1 MIETDRDEEKEQRN
15 GVQVLARAA
24 TILRLLAADS
34 SGGLT
39 FSELVARS
47 GLPRTTV
54 HRIRGA
60 LEHEDF
66 VYTDAATGRL
76 HLGPGIMRLAMA
88 KRDLPTVVRPY
99 LEQLSRELNETVDL
113 GVLDGMH
120 VLFIAQHPAPQR
132 SLMVVSR
139 VGARFPAFCTANGK
153 ALLAQLPADEIKRRL
168 PKRLETPA
176 QAHAGQPQGPARRAG
191 RGPRHRPRAT
201 TARSTTPAS
210 AASASRSPTSTAAR
224 RPSPCPCRPR
234 ASTRTR
240 TPSPRRSCACATR
253 SRSPSTTADAAGDA
267 VAAAS

>member
-1 MIETDRDEEKEQRN
+1 MVGREDGGDVIDTDREEDREQRN

-66 VYTDAATGRL
+66 IATDAATGRL

-139 VGARFPAFCTANGK
+139 VGARFPAYCTANGK
-153 ALLAQLPADEIKRRL
+153 ALLAQLPAKEVKRRL

-176 QAHAGQPQGPARRAG
+176 KHVPINRRDLFAELENVRETG
-191 RGPRHRPRAT
+191 LAYDCEEHRSGICGVGVAVT
-201 TARSTTPAS
+201 DIDGS
-210 AASASRSPTSTAAR
+210 SASISVPMPAAR
-224 RPSPCPCRPR
+224 FHEDPE
-234 ASTRTR
+234 T
-240 TPSPRRSCACATR
+240 
-253 SRSPSTTADAAGDA
+253 
-267 VAAAS
+267 VAAALLRVRDEVQVALYNG

>member
-1 MIETDRDEEKEQRN
+1 MIETDREEDGEQRN

-66 VYTDAATGRL
+66 IYTDTATGRL
-76 HLGPGIMRLAMA
+76 HLGPGIMRLAMS
-88 KRDLPTVVRPY
+88 KRDLPTVVKPY

-132 SLMVVSR
+132 SLMVVSQ

-153 ALLAQLPADEIKRRL
+153 ALLAQLPPEEMRQRL
-168 PKRLETPA
+168 PKRLEIPA
-176 QAHAGQPQGPARRAG
+176 RHTLINRKDLLAELEEVRATGLAFDCEEHHAGICGVG
-191 RGPRHRPRAT
+191 VVITDVDG
-201 TARSTTPAS
+201 S
-210 AASASRSPTSTAAR
+210 SASISVPMPAARFHEDPDSVTAALLR
-224 RPSPCPCRPR
+224 VR
-234 ASTRTR
+234 
-240 TPSPRRSCACATR
+240 
-253 SRSPSTTADAAGDA
+253 DEIQ
-267 VAAAS
+267 VALHNG

>member
-1 MIETDRDEEKEQRN
+1 MEGDVSETDSQDPREEQRN

-66 VYTDAATGRL
+66 IYTDTVTGRL

-99 LEQLSRELNETVDL
+99 LERLSRELNETVDL

-153 ALLAQLPADEIKRRL
+153 ALLAQLPSDEIKGRL

-176 QAHAGQPQGPARRAG
+176 RRAPVSRKALLAELDEVRRTG
-191 RGPRHRPRAT
+191 LGFDCEEHREGICGVVVAIT
-201 TARSTTPAS
+201 DVDGS
-210 AASASRSPTSTAAR
+210 AASISVPMPAAR
-224 RPSPCPCRPR
+224 FHEDSE
-234 ASTRTR
+234 TV
-240 TPSPRRSCACATR
+240 
-253 SRSPSTTADAAGDA
+253 A
-267 VAAAS
+267 VALQRVRDEVQIALQSG

>member
-1 MIETDRDEEKEQRN
+1 MIETDRDAETEQRN

-47 GLPRTTV
+47 ALPRTTV

-66 VYTDAATGRL
+66 IYTDAATGRL

-99 LEQLSRELNETVDL
+99 LEQLARELNETVDL

-139 VGARFPAFCTANGK
+139 VGARFPAYCTANGK
-153 ALLAQLPADEIKRRL
+153 AHLPQLGKEPLAELGEVREGGLAYDRE
-168 PKRLETPA
+168 E
-176 QAHAGQPQGPARRAG
+176 
-191 RGPRHRPRAT
+191 HRSGICSVGVAIT
-201 TARSTTPAS
+201 DIDGS
-210 AASASRSPTSTAAR
+210 SASISVPMPAAR
-224 RPSPCPCRPR
+224 FHEDPD
-234 ASTRTR
+234 TV
-240 TPSPRRSCACATR
+240 ATALLR
-253 SRSPSTTADAAGDA
+253 VRDEVQ
-267 VAAAS
+267 VALHNG

>member
-1 MIETDRDEEKEQRN
+1 MIEIDREEEKDQRN

-39 FSELVARS
+39 FSELVTRS

-66 VYTDAATGRL
+66 IYTDSATGRL

-113 GVLDGMH
+113 SVLDGMH

-132 SLMVVSR
+132 ALMVVSR

-153 ALLAQLPADEIKRRL
+153 ALLAELPVEEIKTRL
-168 PKRLETPA
+168 PKRMETPA
-176 QAHAGQPQGPARRAG
+176 KHTPVNRKDLFAELEQVRETGLGYDCEEHRAG
-191 RGPRHRPRAT
+191 ICSVGVAIT
-201 TARSTTPAS
+201 DIDGS
-210 AASASRSPTSTAAR
+210 SASISVPMPAAR
-224 RPSPCPCRPR
+224 FHEDPV
-234 ASTRTR
+234 
-240 TPSPRRSCACATR
+240 
-253 SRSPSTTADAAGDA
+253 A
-267 VAAAS
+267 VAAALLRLRDEVQVALHNG

>member
-1 MIETDRDEEKEQRN
+1 MIDTVRDEDREQRN

-66 VYTDAATGRL
+66 IFTDTATGRL
-76 HLGPGIMRLAMA
+76 HLGPGLMRLAMA

-99 LEQLSRELNETVDL
+99 LEQLARELNETVDL

-120 VLFIAQHPAPQR
+120 VLFIAQQPAPQR
-132 SLMVVSR
+132 SLMVVSQ
-139 VGARFPAFCTANGK
+139 VGARFPAYCTANGK
-153 ALLAQLPADEIKRRL
+153 ALLAYLPPEEIKNRL
-168 PKRLETPA
+168 PKRLESPSKHTPISRRELLA
-176 QAHAGQPQGPARRAG
+176 ELETVRETGLAFDREEHHAGICGVG
-191 RGPRHRPRAT
+191 VVIIDIDG
-201 TARSTTPAS
+201 S
-210 AASASRSPTSTAAR
+210 AASISVPMPAARFHEDPDTVTAALLR
-224 RPSPCPCRPR
+224 VR
-234 ASTRTR
+234 
-240 TPSPRRSCACATR
+240 
-253 SRSPSTTADAAGDA
+253 DEVQ
-267 VAAAS
+267 VALHNG

>member
-1 MIETDRDEEKEQRN
+1 MIDTDRNEERGQRN
-15 GVQVLARAA
+15 GVQVLGRAA

-66 VYTDAATGRL
+66 ITTDAATGRL

-88 KRDLPTVVRPY
+88 KRDLPTVVKPY
-99 LEQLSRELNETVDL
+99 LEHLSRELNETVDL

-139 VGARFPAFCTANGK
+139 VGARFPAYCTANGK
-153 ALLAQLPADEIKRRL
+153 ALLALLSDEEVKRRL
-168 PKRLETPA
+168 PKRLEAPA
-176 QAHAGQPQGPARRAG
+176 THKPIGRRELLAELERVRETG
-191 RGPRHRPRAT
+191 IAFDCEEHHTGICAVGVAVTDIDGSLASISVPMP
-201 TARSTTPAS
+201 TARFHEDPDTV
-210 AASASRSPTSTAAR
+210 
-224 RPSPCPCRPR
+224 
-234 ASTRTR
+234 
-240 TPSPRRSCACATR
+240 ACALLR
-253 SRSPSTTADAAGDA
+253 LRDEVQ
-267 VAAAS
+267 VALHNG

>member
-1 MIETDRDEEKEQRN
+1 MSDTVCDEEKEQRN

-66 VYTDAATGRL
+66 IITDSATGRL
-76 HLGPGIMRLAMA
+76 HLGPGLMRLAMA

-99 LEQLSRELNETVDL
+99 LEQLARELNETVDL

-132 SLMVVSR
+132 SLMVVSQ
-139 VGARFPAFCTANGK
+139 VGARFPAYCTANGK
-153 ALLAQLPADEIKRRL
+153 ALLAYLPPDDLKHRL
-168 PKRLETPA
+168 PKRLESPAKHTPINRKDLFA
-176 QAHAGQPQGPARRAG
+176 ELETIRATGLAYDREEHHAGICGVG
-191 RGPRHRPRAT
+191 VVITDIDG
-201 TARSTTPAS
+201 S
-210 AASASRSPTSTAAR
+210 AASISVPMPAARFHEDPETVTAALLR
-224 RPSPCPCRPR
+224 VR
-234 ASTRTR
+234 
-240 TPSPRRSCACATR
+240 
-253 SRSPSTTADAAGDA
+253 DEVQ
-267 VAAAS
+267 VALHNS

>member
-1 MIETDRDEEKEQRN
+1 MIDTDRDEEKEQRN

-66 VYTDAATGRL
+66 IYTDAATGRL

-88 KRDLPTVVRPY
+88 KRGPADRGAGRTSSSSRASSTRP
-99 LEQLSRELNETVDL
+99 STSACWTACTCCSSPS
-113 GVLDGMH
+113 
-120 VLFIAQHPAPQR
+120 IPAPQR
-132 SLMVVSR
+132 SLMVVSQR
-139 VGARFPAFCTANGK
+139 RRPVPGVLHRQRQGAAGAAAARRDQAA
-153 ALLAQLPADEIKRRL
+153 AAQAAGD
-168 PKRLETPA
+168 A
-176 QAHAGQPQGPARRAG
+176 GQAHAGQPQGPAAPSW
-191 RGPRHRPRAT
+191 RGPRAPASAT
-201 TARSTTPAS
+201 TARSITPAS
-210 AASASRSPTSTAAR
+210 AASAWRSPTSTAAR
-224 RPSPCPCRPR
+224 RRSPCPCRRR

-240 TPSPRRSCACATR
+240 TAVS
-253 SRSPSTTADAAGDA
+253 AALLRVRDEIQ
-267 VAAAS
+267 VALHNG

>member
-1 MIETDRDEEKEQRN
+1 MIDTNRDEDGEQRN

-66 VYTDAATGRL
+66 IFTDTATGRL
-76 HLGPGIMRLAMA
+76 HLGPGLMRLAMA

-99 LEQLSRELNETVDL
+99 LEQLARELNETVDL

-120 VLFIAQHPAPQR
+120 VLFIAQQPAPQR
-132 SLMVVSR
+132 SLMVVSQ
-139 VGARFPAFCTANGK
+139 VGARFPAYCTANGK
-153 ALLAQLPADEIKRRL
+153 ALLAYLPPEEIKNRL
-168 PKRLETPA
+168 PKRLESPSKHTPISRRELLDELETVRETGLA
-176 QAHAGQPQGPARRAG
+176 FDCEEHHAGICGVG
-191 RGPRHRPRAT
+191 VVIIDIDG
-201 TARSTTPAS
+201 S
-210 AASASRSPTSTAAR
+210 AASISVPMPAARFHEDPDTVTAALLR
-224 RPSPCPCRPR
+224 VR
-234 ASTRTR
+234 
-240 TPSPRRSCACATR
+240 
-253 SRSPSTTADAAGDA
+253 DEVQ
-267 VAAAS
+267 VALHNG

>member
-1 MIETDRDEEKEQRN
+1 MIDIDRDEEKEQRN

-66 VYTDAATGRL
+66 IFTDTATGRL

-88 KRDLPTVVRPY
+88 KRDLPTVVSPY
-99 LEQLSRELNETVDL
+99 LEQLARELNETVDL

-132 SLMVVSR
+132 SLMVVSQ

-153 ALLAQLPADEIKRRL
+153 ALLA
-168 PKRLETPA
+168 
-176 QAHAGQPQGPARRAG
+176 
-191 RGPRHRPRAT
+191 
-201 TARSTTPAS
+201 
-210 AASASRSPTSTAAR
+210 
-224 RPSPCPCRPR
+224 
-234 ASTRTR
+234 
-240 TPSPRRSCACATR
+240 
-253 SRSPSTTADAAGDA
+253 
-267 VAAAS
+267 

>member
-1 MIETDRDEEKEQRN
+1 VIETDREEEKEQRN

-24 TILRLLAADS
+24 TILRLLAGDS

-39 FSELVARS
+39 FSELVTRS

-66 VYTDAATGRL
+66 IVTDAATGRL

-88 KRDLPTVVRPY
+88 KRDLPTVVKPY

-139 VGARFPAFCTANGK
+139 VGARFPAYCTANGK
-153 ALLAQLPADEIKRRL
+153 ALLAQLSDEEVKLRM
-168 PKRLETPA
+168 PKRMEAVATHTPISRRDLLVELE
-176 QAHAGQPQGPARRAG
+176 QIRRTGLAYDCEQHHTG
-191 RGPRHRPRAT
+191 ICGIGVAVT
-201 TARSTTPAS
+201 DIDGSIAS
-210 AASASRSPTSTAAR
+210 ISVPMPAAR
-224 RPSPCPCRPR
+224 FHEDPD
-234 ASTRTR
+234 TV
-240 TPSPRRSCACATR
+240 
-253 SRSPSTTADAAGDA
+253 AGALLRLRDEVQ
-267 VAAAS
+267 VALHNG

>member
-1 MIETDRDEEKEQRN
+1 MIETDRDEENEQRN

-66 VYTDAATGRL
+66 IYTDAATGRL

-99 LEQLSRELNETVDL
+99 LEQLARELNETVDL

-120 VLFIAQHPAPQR
+120 VLFIAQQPAPQR

-139 VGARFPAFCTANGK
+139 VGARFPAYCTANGK
-153 ALLAQLPADEIKRRL
+153 ALLAQLPQDEIKRRL

-176 QAHAGQPQGPARRAG
+176 RHTPVNRKGLLAELEDV
-191 RGPRHRPRAT
+191 RGSGLAYDREEHRVGICSLGVAVT
-201 TARSTTPAS
+201 DIDGSCAS
-210 AASASRSPTSTAAR
+210 ISVPMPAAR
-224 RPSPCPCRPR
+224 FHEDPD
-234 ASTRTR
+234 T
-240 TPSPRRSCACATR
+240 
-253 SRSPSTTADAAGDA
+253 
-267 VAAAS
+267 VAAALLRVRDEVQIALQNG

>member
-1 MIETDRDEEKEQRN
+1 MIESDREEDRDQRN

-66 VYTDAATGRL
+66 IATDAATGRL

-139 VGARFPAFCTANGK
+139 IGAKFPAYCTANGK
-153 ALLAQLPADEIKRRL
+153 ALLAQLPVDEVKRRL

-176 QAHAGQPQGPARRAG
+176 KHTPISRRDLFAELGRVRETGLAYDCEEHRAG
-191 RGPRHRPRAT
+191 ICGVGVAVT
-201 TARSTTPAS
+201 DIDGS
-210 AASASRSPTSTAAR
+210 SASISVPMPAAR
-224 RPSPCPCRPR
+224 FHVDPE
-234 ASTRTR
+234 T
-240 TPSPRRSCACATR
+240 
-253 SRSPSTTADAAGDA
+253 
-267 VAAAS
+267 VAAALLRVRDEVQVALYNG